1 MILLKRSACFL
12 LTTMFLLSACVV
24 AVGNVSAE
32 VPEPEWEAA
41 APLPYPVYLAATVQ
55 DDDYHLY
62 IIGGRVGV
70 GTAAYDNVTLY
81 DLETEEVREIA
92 HLPVGVNGASA
103 AMGQDGR
110 IYVFGGKNL
119 SLPNIY
125 QDKVQIYDPSTDTWS
140 QGAAMIDACTISET
154 VAMPNGLIYVISGL
168 NETTDPNEPSGLLQ
182 IYDPVAD
189 SWSLGF
195 SMSEPRYSGAAVG
208 ITENVI
214 MYIGGS
220 NPDISFT
227 YSDVTYYHIEE
238 DQWWGSMNPFPEK
251 FAGGDALIGPDGMI
265 YLIGGGLG
273 DSAYST
279 SGAITNR
286 SFCMDPYHNQYV
298 YMPDLTIDRK
308 YHSVGFDEEGN
319 IFAIGGYS
327 FSEDSPY
334 TTATAEKIKV
344 MDLQVQIFPQ
354 ERDIFSGEQVLVKAD
369 FNFAFAPW
377 DDLMA
382 RVEIAN
388 ADDEIVYTAD
398 VTAFVGGGNPG
409 HYYVNVPES
418 LPTGEYEVRLTGLHP
433 EDYTWDDLNFEGFSS
448 VLEFINAGSLQER
461 LDSQNETIGDL
472 QDSNDALAND
482 LAEANDKMDSLASN
496 LMVVMVLA
504 IVAIVVTA
512 IAVVLLL
519 RKKA

>member
-12 LTTMFLLSACVV
+12 LATLFLLSACVV
-24 AVGNVSAE
+24 AVDNVSAE
-32 VPEPEWEAA
+32 VPEPEWKAA

-62 IIGGRVGV
+62 IIGGREGV
-70 GTAAYDNVTLY
+70 GTQSYDNVTLY
-81 DLETEEVREIA
+81 DLETEEVSEVA

-103 AMGQDGR
+103 AIGQDGR
-110 IYVFGGKNL
+110 VYVFGGKNL
-119 SLPNIY
+119 TLPNIY
-125 QDKVQIYDPSTDTWS
+125 QDKVQIYDPATDDWS
-140 QGAAMIDACTISET
+140 LGAAMIDPCTISEA
-154 VAMPNGLIYVISGL
+154 VAMPNGLIYVISGV
-168 NETTDPNEPSGLLQ
+168 NETTDPNEPSGLMQ
-182 IYDPVAD
+182 IYDPVSD
-189 SWSLGF
+189 SWSAGF
-195 SMSEPRYSGAAVG
+195 PMSESRYSGAAVA
-208 ITENVI
+208 ITDNVI

-220 NPDISFT
+220 NPDISYT
-227 YSDVTYYHIEE
+227 YSDVTYYHVEE

-251 FAGGDALIGPDGMI
+251 FAGGDALIGLDGMI
-265 YLIGGGLG
+265 YLLGGGY
-273 DSAYST
+273 SNTAYST
-279 SGAITNR
+279 NGAITNR

-319 IFAIGGYS
+319 VFAIGGYT
-327 FSEDSPY
+327 FSEAYPY

-344 MDLQVQIFPQ
+344 MDLQIQIFPQ
-354 ERDIFSGEQVLVKAD
+354 DRGIFTGEQLLVRAD

-377 DDLMA
+377 DDLTA

-388 ADDEIVYTAD
+388 DDGDVVYSDD
-398 VTAFVGGGNPG
+398 VTAFVGEGNPG
-409 HYYVNVPES
+409 HYYVDVPET
-418 LPTGEYEVRLTGLHP
+418 LPSGDYEVRLTGLHP
-433 EDYTWDDLNFEGFSS
+433 DDYVYDDLSFGGFTAT
-448 VLEFINAGSLQER
+448 LTFTNAGTVQER

-482 LAEANDKMDSLASN
+482 LADANGKIDSLETN
-496 LMVVMVLA
+496 VMMVMVLA
-504 IVAIVVTA
+504 IVSIIVAA